1 MNKGLT
7 PLTKRQQ
14 SLIVNNVLK
23 ACKDITKLNRTG
35 YNFLYLASGFIAHY
49 SLYGFIDYY
58 SDGGILPS
66 NSLKTDILR
75 NASYNMWTNFHPGGE
90 NYEYYMSKKAV
101 YQALIYALNG

>member
-14 SLIVNNVLK
+14 SLIVNNVVK

-49 SLYGFIDYY
+49 NLGGFIDYY
-58 SDGGILPS
+58 TGND
-66 NSLKTDILR
+66 LKTDILR
-75 NASYNMWTNFHPGGE
+75 NASYNMWTNFRPGE
-90 NYEYYMSKKAV
+90 EHYEYYMSKKAV
-101 YQALIYALNG
+101 YQALIYALNS